1 MSLLDLLQA
10 LNTRDPKRAR
20 QIAAT
25 KRWKAKNPEKV
36 KQQKQRA
43 SERRKARES

>member
-43 SERRKARES
+43 RERRVA